1 VSKLITRSGPAH
13 ALPLLDRFRSVRRQ
27 TETLAEP
34 LSAEDQTIQSMPDA
48 SPTKWHLAHT
58 TWFFETFLLK
68 PQLPGY
74 HPFDPAYEY
83 LFNSYYEAVGPRHPR
98 PQRGM
103 ITRPNVEEILAYRR
117 HVTEAMAG
125 LIDQNRSNATGLI
138 ELGLHH
144 EQQHQELI
152 LMDIKHAL
160 SLNPVFPAYAP
171 ERAPAS
177 TGAPLGWVDFEGG
190 LIEVGHAGSGF
201 AFDNEGPRHRSW
213 VDPFALATRLVTC
226 GEYQAFIDDGGYR
239 RPEFWLSAGWDIVRQ
254 RDWQAPAYW
263 HEDGVFTLGGLRPRR
278 AEEPVCHV
286 SFYEAAAYAKW
297 AGKRL
302 PREEEWELAASD
314 IAPPGSVLD
323 GNMLDDGTFH
333 PAPAQGDGLVQ
344 MIGDV
349 WEWTA
354 SPYVAYPGFREPP
367 GAIGEYNGKFMANQ
381 MVLRGGCAA
390 TPRDHIRA
398 TYRNFFPPDA
408 RWMFGGIRLAEDLR

>member
-1 VSKLITRSGPAH
+1 VSKLITRSVPAH
-13 ALPLLDRFRSVRRQ
+13 ALPLLDRFRRVRHQ
-27 TETLAEP
+27 TEALAEP
-34 LSAEDQTIQSMPDA
+34 LSPEDQTIQSMPDA

-68 PQLPGY
+68 PQLPTY
-74 HPFDPAYEY
+74 RPFDPAYEY

-117 HVTEAMAG
+117 HVTDAMAG
-125 LIDQNRSNATGLI
+125 LIESNRANSTELI

-160 SLNPVFPAYAP
+160 SLNPLFPAYAP
-171 ERAPAS
+171 ERMPTT
-177 TGAPLGWVDFEGG
+177 TGMPLGWIDFEGG
-190 LIEVGHAGSGF
+190 LIETGHAGDGF

-254 RDWQAPAYW
+254 RDWQAPLYW
-263 HEDGVFTLGGLRPRR
+263 HESGIFTLGGLRPRR

-286 SFYEAAAYAKW
+286 SFYESAAYAKW

-302 PREEEWELAASD
+302 PREEEWELAAAD
-314 IAPPGSVLD
+314 VKLE
-323 GNMLDDGTFH
+323 GNMLDDQHLH
-333 PAPAQGDGLVQ
+333 PAPADGEGLVQ

-354 SPYVAYPGFREPP
+354 SPYVAYAGFREPP

>member
-1 VSKLITRSGPAH
+1 VPAH
-13 ALPLLDRFRSVRRQ
+13 ALPLLDRFRRVRRQ
-27 TETLAEP
+27 TEALAEP
-34 LSAEDQTIQSMPDA
+34 LSPEDQTIQSMPDA

-68 PQLPGY
+68 PQLPTY
-74 HPFDPAYEY
+74 RPFDPAYEY

-117 HVTEAMAG
+117 HVTEAMAE
-125 LIDQNRSNATGLI
+125 LIDSNRSNATDLI

-160 SLNPVFPAYAP
+160 SLNPLFPAYAP
-171 ERAPAS
+171 ERVPET
-177 TGAPLGWVDFEGG
+177 TGTKLGWVDFEGG
-190 LIEVGHAGSGF
+190 LIETGHAGSDF

-263 HEDGVFTLGGLRPRR
+263 HEDGVFTLAGLRPRR

-302 PREEEWELAASD
+302 PREEEWELAASE
-314 IAPPGSVLD
+314 AALD
-323 GNMLDDGTFH
+323 AGNMLDEGLLH
-333 PAPAQGDGLVQ
+333 PAPAKGEGLVQ

-354 SPYVAYPGFREPP
+354 SPYVAYPGFCEPP

-381 MVLRGGCAA
+381 MVLRGGCTA